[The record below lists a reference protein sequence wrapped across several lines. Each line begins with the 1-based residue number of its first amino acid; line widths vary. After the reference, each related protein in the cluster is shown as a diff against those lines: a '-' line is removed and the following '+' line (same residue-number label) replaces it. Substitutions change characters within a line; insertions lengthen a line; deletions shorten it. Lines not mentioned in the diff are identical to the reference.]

1 MKLLCLTT
9 STPAARARVKGPE
22 SVQSRYEGVRSWSGD
37 ERGGRTHGLLL
48 LRESERRMPARR
60 GAGGRKRKRAS
71 PVRCVG
77 EEEEQEKEVRT
88 GKEELAK
95 RQRAFLRRRAFQSG
109 PALPFRLLRK
119 PVPPIKARELDLSLG
134 ATGRRD
140 PPEVVPYDLSFW
152 TFRCRAS
159 APHLAGCRHASAFVS
174 QSRALGRCVHMNQKK
189 VTYGLLTVADVSDWQ
204 RTKKRQVV
212 DRKKPVR

>member
-1 MKLLCLTT
+1 MKG
-9 STPAARARVKGPE
+9 SGAGPE
-22 SVQSRYEGVRSWSGD
+22 TRERPGGLTAFSSSGSRSGGCQHGEERKEESGREHLRCAASVRK
-37 ERGGRTHGLLL
+37 
-48 LRESERRMPARR
+48 
-60 GAGGRKRKRAS
+60 KRKRE
-71 PVRCVG
+71 R
-77 EEEEQEKEVRT
+77 EVRK

-95 RQRAFLRRRAFQSG
+95 RQRPFLRRRAFQSG

-152 TFRCRAS
+152 TFRCRA
-159 APHLAGCRHASAFVS
+159 AAAHLAGCRHASAFVS